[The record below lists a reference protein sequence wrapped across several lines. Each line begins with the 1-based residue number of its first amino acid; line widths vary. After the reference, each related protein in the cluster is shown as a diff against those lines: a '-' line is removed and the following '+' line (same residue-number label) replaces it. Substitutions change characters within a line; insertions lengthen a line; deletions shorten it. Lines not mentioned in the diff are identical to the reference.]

1 MKSKYQQFL
10 KEFAVD
16 RYLIMRYIAIA
27 IFTILFTFC
36 TTIAPQYQSEMVDA
50 LAQRLGRR
58 EFLILFFFFSI
69 LFAFKYIFEYINNV
83 LSINVSERIASKV
96 RKKISDKIVAI
107 SPKYFDNHSSGDVI
121 AKTSK
126 ELTVIKCN
134 GILMFLS
141 LVANICT
148 IVVVIPLMMKVNI
161 FITLLSIISLIFY
174 LCIYKKI
181 VANIQVKSSEN
192 FSNNEHVISCL
203 DESFNNWMLAKFY
216 SIKKYHQTRFER
228 INIDYEK
235 SSRNL
240 EKTYLVNSNI
250 SIFIMFISIIS
261 IWLIGGMN
269 VINGQLSVGA
279 VLLLSN
285 YHNLLFSPMQSIA
298 SFANDFSTTK
308 VALQRL
314 YDFLDYAD
322 ESSNE
327 VELGEKVSTITLKNI
342 GFKYKGGKILQNC
355 NITFEAGKIYGISG
369 ASGSGK
375 TTLIK
380 LITKLLIP
388 TDGEILIN
396 GICLNRINTEQYRK
410 QVGYIS
416 VNNLFFSDS
425 VYNNLVFDEEQDLSI
440 VAAMCDNCQIS
451 DEIQIESFIEFKHK
465 NISEGQAR
473 RLDMARAL
481 LKKPSVLILDEA
493 MSSIDFKK
501 RKKIFEYIRTNLSD
515 FIVIVISH
523 NEEDMQL
530 FDYLYKI
537 NNGTIYDGE
546 KNNE

>member
-1 MKSKYQQFL
+1 MKSKYKQFL

-16 RYLIMRYIAIA
+16 QYLIIRYIAIA
-27 IFTILFTFC
+27 ICTILFTFC
-36 TTIAPQYQSEMVDA
+36 TTIAPQYQSKMVDA
-50 LAQRLGRR
+50 LVQSLDRKV
-58 EFLILFFFFSI
+58 FFILFFIFSI
-69 LFAFKYIFEYINNV
+69 LFAFKYIFEYINKI

-96 RKKISDKIVAI
+96 RKKISDKIMII
-107 SPKYFDNHSSGDVI
+107 SPEYFDDHSSGDVI
-121 AKTSK
+121 AKINK
-126 ELTVIKCN
+126 ELTVIKRN

-148 IVVVIPLMMKVNI
+148 IVAVIPLMMKVNI
-161 FITLLSIISLIFY
+161 FISLLSIISLIFY

-181 VANIQVKSSEN
+181 VVNIQLKSSEN
-192 FSNNEHVISCL
+192 FSNNERVISCL

-216 SIKKYHQTRFER
+216 NIKKYYQTRFKVT
-228 INIDYEK
+228 NIDYEK

-240 EKTYLVNSNI
+240 EKTYLINSNI
-250 SIFIMFISIIS
+250 SIFIMFISVIS

-269 VINGQLSVGA
+269 VINGKLSVGD

-285 YHNLLFSPMQSIA
+285 YHNLLFSPIQSIA

-308 VALQRL
+308 VALHRL

-322 ESSNE
+322 ESRNE
-327 VELGEKVSTITLKNI
+327 INLSGKISSITLKNI
-342 GFKYKGGKILQNC
+342 GFKYKQKVILHSC
-355 NITFEAGKIYGISG
+355 NMTFKAGKIYGILG

-396 GICLNRINTEQYRK
+396 GICLNKINTEQYRK

-416 VNNLFFSDS
+416 INNLFFSDS
-425 VYNNLVFDEEQDLSI
+425 VYNNLVFDEELDLSK
-440 VAAMCDNCQIS
+440 VAIMCDNCQIS
-451 DEIQIESFIEFKHK
+451 DEIQMDSFIDFKHT

-473 RLDMARAL
+473 RLDIARAL
-481 LKKPSVLILDEA
+481 LKKPSVIILDEA

-523 NEEDMQL
+523 NEEDLQL
-530 FDYLYKI
+530 IDYKYKI

-546 KNNE
+546 YNNG